1 MARIPLVTEKS
12 QVPPEYHGLFDTIV
26 ETRGGIRG
34 PLATQF
40 HIPQLLEI
48 TEKLGAYLRFHSPL
62 SQDVVELTTIAVARE
77 MDSPYEWAAHA
88 PLARKCGVREEAI
101 QAIKQGTAPE
111 GLTEDEAMLVRYVQ
125 QLHRDNKVD
134 QPTFD
139 AVTQR
144 FGLQG
149 SVALTAL
156 VGHYMMVAVQIN
168 AFEITPDPGSDMLPV

>member
-1 MARIPLVTEKS
+1 M
-12 QVPPEYHGLFDTIV
+12 
-26 ETRGGIRG
+26 
-34 PLATQF
+34 
-40 HIPQLLEI
+40 
-48 TEKLGAYLRFHSPL
+48 
-62 SQDVVELTTIAVARE
+62 
-77 MDSPYEWAAHA
+77 
-88 PLARKCGVREEAI
+88 REEAI

-111 GLTEDEAMLVRYVQ
+111 GLTEDEALMVRYVQ

-168 AFEITPDPGSDMLPV
+168 AFEITPEPGSDMLPV